1 MVPKGGGLPFSEK
14 KGKAQWEEGFVRGDW
29 EETRKGICDQN
40 VM

>member
-1 MVPKGGGLPFSEK
+1 MSQSGVIPKAGSPFSEE
-14 KGKAQWEEGFVRGDW
+14 WEEGFVRGDW